1 MDTAPL
7 PLAGLLVLGYL
18 LGSIA
23 AAVVVCRMLRRP
35 DPRTAGSRNPG
46 TTNVLRVAGRDAA
59 ALTLAGDLLKGLLA
73 VLAARAVTPEPA
85 AWALAGAAA
94 FFGHLYPV
102 FFAFRGGKGVAT
114 ALGALLGATPWAGL
128 IAVATWLA
136 VVAVTRVSAVG
147 ALVTFALAPAYVGLT
162 TRMPELVVIAA
173 VVSIALFWRHRD
185 NIRRLLAGSK
195 A

>member
-7 PLAGLLVLGYL
+7 LLAGLIVLGYL

-23 AAVVVCRMLRRP
+23 SAIVVCRVLRRP
-35 DPRTAGSRNPG
+35 DPRTGGSRNPG

-59 ALTLAGDLLKGLLA
+59 ALTLAGDMLKGLAA
-73 VLAARAVTPEPA
+73 VAVARALTPEPA

-128 IAVATWLA
+128 MAVATWLV
-136 VVAVTRVSAVG
+136 VVAVARVSSVA
-147 ALVTFALAPAYVGLT
+147 ALVTFALAPAYVGWV
-162 TRMPELVVIAA
+162 TRMPALVAVAA
-173 VVSIALFWRHRD
+173 VVSLALFWRHRG
-185 NIRRLLAGSK
+185 NVLRLLGK